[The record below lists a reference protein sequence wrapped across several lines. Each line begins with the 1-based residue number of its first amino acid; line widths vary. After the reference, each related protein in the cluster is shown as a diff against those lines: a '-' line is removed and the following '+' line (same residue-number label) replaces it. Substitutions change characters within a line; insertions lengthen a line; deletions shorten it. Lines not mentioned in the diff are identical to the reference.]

1 MAANE
6 EHAAKFDVEAAEIE
20 FWFYANSRASESAR
34 GVTTSPTLVCCA
46 RSLRSPLPHTDC
58 ARALDRLRSP
68 NREVNMIKLYT
79 WTTPNGRKISI
90 ALEELGLDYEV
101 VPIDIG
107 AKEQFSDDF
116 LATNPNHKIPAIDDD
131 GLKVWESGAI
141 LLHLGERHDS
151 SGRILP
157 KDPAKRIEAIQYAF
171 FQTGGVGPN
180 LGRFGAA
187 IRKEGEKNQEMIEI
201 FGGEMDRLC
210 GVIDRILADGDRDYL
225 AGDYT
230 IGDIMHFPW
239 LRIAQ
244 NIGADWIT
252 QRPRVAEWLDRI
264 AARPAVEKGMAVPA

>member
-1 MAANE
+1 
-6 EHAAKFDVEAAEIE
+6 
-20 FWFYANSRASESAR
+20 
-34 GVTTSPTLVCCA
+34 
-46 RSLRSPLPHTDC
+46 
-58 ARALDRLRSP
+58 
-68 NREVNMIKLYT
+68 MIKLYT

-90 ALEELGLDYEV
+90 ALEELGINYEV
-101 VPIDIG
+101 VPINTHND
-107 AKEQFSDDF
+107 EQFTDAF
-116 LATNPNHKIPAIDDD
+116 LAINPNHKIPAIDDD
-131 GLKVWESGAI
+131 GLTIWESGAI
-141 LLHLGERHDS
+141 LLHLGEKHDPK
-151 SGRILP
+151 GIILP

-210 GVIDRILADGDRDYL
+210 GVLDRILANGNRDYL
-225 AGDYT
+225 AGDYS

-252 QRPRVAEWLDRI
+252 SRSRVVDWLDRI
-264 AARPAVEKGMAVPA
+264 AARPAVERGMVIPE